1 MEIMEVIT
9 NYPFHHPMHS
19 IIRCECSIIFLPIKK
34 WYESYYEDCYVFG
47 DYSPLAPE
55 NTVDKSKKQKANWI
69 LSVKIHRLI
78 LTIILLMMVYYLE
91 SAGYHQNEH

>member
-1 MEIMEVIT
+1 
-9 NYPFHHPMHS
+9 MHS
-19 IIRCECSIIFLPIKK
+19 IIRCECSIIFLPIKNGMNHTN
-34 WYESYYEDCYVFG
+34 EDCYAFG

-78 LTIILLMMVYYLE
+78 LTVILLMMVYYLE